1 MVPFLLWF
9 GVLFPTSYLL
19 MLAREK
25 VGGIVYDGCDFRP
38 TLFVSLLAPPIGI
51 VFALAEIAA
60 FKLGLKDEGEHA
72 V

>member
-1 MVPFLLWF
+1 MLPALLWF
-9 GVLFPTSYLL
+9 GVLFPISYLL

-25 VGGIVYDGCDFRP
+25 IGGIVYDRVDFRP
-38 TLFVSLLAPPIGI
+38 TLFVSLIAPPIGI

-60 FKLGLKDEGEHA
+60 FKLGLKQKGDHA